1 MTLTEIAATLIAV
14 IGVATAIWLHI
25 DTEVRHGRR

>member
-14 IGVATAIWLHI
+14 FGVAMALRLHY
-25 DTEVRHGRR
+25 DAEVRHGRD